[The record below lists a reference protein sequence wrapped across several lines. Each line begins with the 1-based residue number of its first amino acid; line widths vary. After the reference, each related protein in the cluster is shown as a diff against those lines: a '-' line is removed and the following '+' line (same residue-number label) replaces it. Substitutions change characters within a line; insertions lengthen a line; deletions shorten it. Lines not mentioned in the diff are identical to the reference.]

1 MVKALKNTPETAGF
15 LASYTPVFSEG
26 EQTPAQRWHL
36 VGGALASGGS
46 CHSVPAPSVTA
57 LHLRY
62 IAGEIDLAQLLDETK
77 RQLHHPEAPA
87 ASVRPLP
94 PEQPGQAY
102 PYAVEM
108 AQLLHEL
115 AQLPPPQPYL
125 VEVVEIPEAAA
136 E

>member
-1 MVKALKNTPETAGF
+1 MSRSAATS
-15 LASYTPVFSEG
+15 SYTPAFTEQ

-36 VGGALASGGS
+36 VGGALSSGSS
-46 CHSVPAPSVTA
+46 CHSVRAPSITT

-62 IAGEIDLAQLLDETK
+62 IAGEIDTTQLLDEIK
-77 RQLHHPEAPA
+77 RQLHHPEALA
-87 ASVRPLP
+87 ADVRPLP

-102 PYAVEM
+102 PYAAEM

-125 VEVVEIPEAAA
+125 VEVVEIPETAA